1 MRSHGLKIGLLL
13 ALMPASAAIAA
24 EPQQDDR
31 SYLPP
36 AQMRAAPGATS
47 AGVPAEHLQN
57 PASEPGRRQTK
68 AVHRR
73 HEPRIYREARY
84 PRHAGPRFF
93 FGLF

>member
-13 ALMPASAAIAA
+13 ALIPVSAAIAA

-36 AQMRAAPGATS
+36 AQMRAAPGAAS
-47 AGVPAEHLQN
+47 AGVQAEHLQN
-57 PASEPGRRQTK
+57 PASGPRGRQAR

-73 HEPRIYREARY
+73 HEQRSYREARY
-84 PRHAGPRFF
+84 PRYAGPRFF
-93 FGLF
+93 LGLF